1 MCGMINPQT
10 MTSPKICLVAVEGL
24 LQIFERCEN
33 DAQLQSSL
41 GELQAKCSELGLV
54 ENLWRIVNEIPQNDK
69 TDDLHMKTHA
79 ILNKY
84 FGDNDEG
91 AAQVDVDQG
100 FGAGIGAQSGGFNFG
115 S

>member
-1 MCGMINPQT
+1 

-54 ENLWRIVNEIPQNDK
+54 ENLWRIVNEIPHNDK
-69 TDDLHMKTHA
+69 SEDLHYKTHA

-84 FGDNDEG
+84 FSENDDP
-91 AAQVDVDQG
+91 AAQPDIDQG
-100 FGAGIGAQSGGFNFG
+100 FGAGAPAAGGFNFG
-115 S
+115 